1 MGRALYPHSDA
12 ANGQTSVT
20 RCVRERVVGRIVI
33 ICFGLYNA
41 YEDQYETPLTPGSP
55 EYDLLGVHRHIGA
68 PSSLWLR
75 STLYQAGY
83 ATRNKIPNHW
93 LPLFLNCVDPLA
105 VPGPPRPSPELA
117 MRHLRQRTEEA
128 SSGNPNQSSTSR
140 WHSPRTGLSGW
151 RRRLFQQSGVLF
163 LTDARVLIISCWPGT
178 DSDDS
183 AVITY
188 HG

>member
-12 ANGQTSVT
+12 ANGQASVT

-55 EYDLLGVHRHIGA
+55 EYALIGVHRHIGA
-68 PSSLWLR
+68 PLSLLLR
-75 STLYQAGY
+75 STLDQAGY

-93 LPLFLNCVDPLA
+93 LPLFLNCVDFLA
-105 VPGPPRPSPELA
+105 APGPPRRSTELA
-117 MRHLRQRTEEA
+117 MRHLRQRIEES
-128 SSGNPNQSSTSR
+128 SSGNPNQSSTGR
-140 WHSPRTGLSGW
+140 RHSTRTRLSGW

-178 DSDDS
+178 VSDGS
-183 AVITY
+183 AVIAY